1 MGRSS
6 VNESD
11 FIEFLKQVL
20 PLMGYRWRR
29 FERRNVRRRIRTRME
44 SLEIHEWKKYA
55 KCVEL
60 DAAERNV
67 LDYLLRLT
75 ITRFFRNA
83 WLWPEA
89 GSLIADIDRLL
100 DGKEKF
106 KVWSAGCA
114 SGEEP
119 FSLAMLLDGLER
131 SGRLHCP
138 WTVLGTDTD
147 AASLARTKAA
157 GYRWGSVREVP
168 RELLERWFR
177 EKDGKWFLDDEIRKM
192 VTFMNHDLIQMNP
205 PGRFHMVFL
214 RNSILTYNTD
224 EIQLRVLNRIRD
236 CLLEPGYLVIGRTET
251 LPEGAG
257 FDQVSKC
264 IYQLT

>member
-1 MGRSS
+1 M
-6 VNESD
+6 NESD
-11 FIEFLKQVL
+11 FKEFLKQVL

-29 FERRNVRRRIRTRME
+29 FDRRNVRRRIRTRME
-44 SLEIHEWKKYA
+44 SLKIQEWKKYA
-55 KCVEL
+55 RRVQL

-67 LDYLLRLT
+67 LESLLRLT

-89 GSLIADIDRLL
+89 GSLIIDIDRSL
-100 DGKEKF
+100 DGKEEF

-114 SGEEP
+114 GGEEA
-119 FSLAMLLDGLER
+119 FSIAMLLDGLER

-157 GYRWGSVREVP
+157 GYKWGSVREVP
-168 RELLERWFR
+168 RELLKCWFR
-177 EKDGKWFLDDEIRKM
+177 EDDGQWLLHDEIRKM
-192 VTFMNHDLIQMNP
+192 VTFRNHDLVHADP

-214 RNSILTYNTD
+214 RNSILTYNTG
-224 EIQLRVLNRIRD
+224 EIQLRVLDRIRD
-236 CLLEPGYLVIGRTET
+236 CLLEPGYLVIGRTEVM
-251 LPEGAG
+251 PEEAG
-257 FDQVSKC
+257 FDQVSRC
-264 IYQLT
+264 IYRLI